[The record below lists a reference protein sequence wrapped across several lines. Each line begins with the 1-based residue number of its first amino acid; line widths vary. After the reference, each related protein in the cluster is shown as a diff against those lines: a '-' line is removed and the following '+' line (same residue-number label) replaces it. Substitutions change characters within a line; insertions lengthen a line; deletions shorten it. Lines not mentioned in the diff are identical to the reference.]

1 MKLGFLGAG
10 NISGMVAPAVQS
22 VKSICRVAVVARNLS
37 DAQQFAERW
46 GFEKAYEG
54 YEALLA
60 DPEVEVVYI
69 GTPHAFHYEQ
79 IMRCLEHGK
88 GVICEK
94 AFCLNAEQ
102 TARVIAYSRE
112 KGLFLAEAMWTRFMP
127 SRRAIETLLKSGA
140 IGTPRMLTANLCYPI
155 DDKPRLT
162 RPELGGGALLDVGIY
177 PLNFALMCFGEQI
190 AGVSSE
196 VHLHE
201 TGVDGMES
209 ITLRYTDGKMAV
221 LTAGMYSRSD
231 RQGIIHGDKGY
242 MAVQNINNPEA
253 VRVYDSEDRLQQE
266 LLFEQSVNGYE
277 YEFEEMAAAFDSG
290 LTQTQ
295 AMPLVQTLNVMKL
308 CDALRAQWGIRY
320 PAEAEDI

>member
-22 VKSICRVAVVARNLS
+22 VKSIRRVAVAARNLS

-162 RPELGGGALLDVGIY
+162 RPELGGGALLDVGI
-177 PLNFALMCFGEQI
+177 
-190 AGVSSE
+190 
-196 VHLHE
+196 
-201 TGVDGMES
+201 
-209 ITLRYTDGKMAV
+209 
-221 LTAGMYSRSD
+221 
-231 RQGIIHGDKGY
+231 
-242 MAVQNINNPEA
+242 
-253 VRVYDSEDRLQQE
+253 
-266 LLFEQSVNGYE
+266 
-277 YEFEEMAAAFDSG
+277 
-290 LTQTQ
+290 
-295 AMPLVQTLNVMKL
+295 
-308 CDALRAQWGIRY
+308 
-320 PAEAEDI
+320 